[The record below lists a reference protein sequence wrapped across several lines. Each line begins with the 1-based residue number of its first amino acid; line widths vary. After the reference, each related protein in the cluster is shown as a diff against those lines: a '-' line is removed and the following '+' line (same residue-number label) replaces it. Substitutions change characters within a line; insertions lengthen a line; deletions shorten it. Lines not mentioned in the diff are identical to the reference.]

1 MAMTPEEIIEA
12 KSRLY
17 GGLDYVLEPGEQVL
31 VIINGSFRQAVVGTD
46 RRLLVYKAGN
56 QAGVMFSRRAMS
68 WNYAEVADLHLDI
81 GVKSG
86 ILTVVPIVPN
96 QEIIRYGQSGHGSAQ
111 QSPNAITF
119 ASKPGTMVAAR
130 VAALLEMIAE
140 AHGYR
145 GNQPPPPAQLPAPQ
159 TAPAEAGADADDP
172 IEDIRKLGELR
183 EAGLVTDEEFLAK
196 KTELLKRI

>member
-17 GGLDYVLEPGEQVL
+17 GGLDYVLEPVERVL

-68 WNYAEVADLHLDI
+68 WNYDEVADLHLDI

-96 QEIIRYGQSGHGSAQ
+96 PEIVKYGQSGHGSAQ

-130 VAALLEMIAE
+130 VAALLEMVAE

-145 GNQPPPPAQLPAPQ
+145 GSRRRPPALPAPPGA
-159 TAPAEAGADADDP
+159 APEEPAAPDP
-172 IEDIRKLGELR
+172 IEEIRRLGELR
-183 EAGLVTDEEFLAK
+183 EAGLVTDEEFLAT